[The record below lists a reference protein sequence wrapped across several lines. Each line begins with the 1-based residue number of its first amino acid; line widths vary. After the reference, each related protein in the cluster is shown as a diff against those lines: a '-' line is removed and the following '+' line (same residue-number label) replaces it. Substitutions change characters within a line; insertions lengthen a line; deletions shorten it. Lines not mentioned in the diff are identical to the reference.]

1 MNPVIPAPVPVP
13 LPAPTWLLEFLL
25 VFTFILHLLAMNF
38 LLGGVIILS
47 VSSFL
52 GRRDSRH
59 REFTRRISLA
69 MPSATAFT
77 ITLGVAPLLFLQLVY
92 GQLFYTSSALMAWY
106 WLAVVFL
113 VLLGYYGVYWY
124 QMQHDELGPKAV
136 WVILVTAIVFIH
148 VTFLFTQN
156 MTAMLRPQDF
166 YSLYVKGQVGTILGP
181 LTFLN
186 VARLAH
192 FVVAAV
198 ALAGLGVALLSHR
211 WQTESPELADWG
223 RRYGVTCFM
232 GGTLVQ
238 FLVGLWFL
246 FSLPVEIRQ
255 ALVGDKLAV
264 AILLLA
270 IVLAL
275 LALLSA
281 PRSLSASSV
290 AILGTVSMMAVVRH
304 FVRNA
309 SLAPYFDPHTL
320 PVQGQWVVFSLFVAL
335 LLAGLATVGWML
347 YVLFRP
353 AATRGAP
360 TYSPMVQR

>member
-13 LPAPTWLLEFLL
+13 LPAPPWLLEFLL

-47 VSSFL
+47 ISSFL
-52 GRRDSRH
+52 GRRDPKH
-59 REFTRRISLA
+59 HEFTRRVSRA
-69 MPSATAFT
+69 MPSVTAFT

-92 GQLFYTSSALMAWY
+92 GQLFYTSSDLMAWY

-124 QMQHDELGPKAV
+124 QMQHDELGSKAA
-136 WVILVTAIVFIH
+136 WVILVTAILFIQ
-148 VTFLFTQN
+148 VAFIFTQN
-156 MTAMLRPQDF
+156 MTAMLHPQDF
-166 YSLYVKGQVGTILGP
+166 YSLFVNGKVGTILGSVTLP
-181 LTFLN
+181 N
-186 VARLAH
+186 IARLAH
-192 FVVAAV
+192 FMVAAV
-198 ALAGLGVALLSHR
+198 AVAGLGVALLSRR

-223 RRYGVTCFM
+223 RRYGVTWFM

-264 AILLLA
+264 GILLLA
-270 IVLAL
+270 IILAL

-281 PRSLSASSV
+281 PKSLLASSV
-290 AILGTVSMMAVVRH
+290 AVLGTVSLMAVLRHLVRS
-304 FVRNA
+304 A
-309 SLAPYFDPHTL
+309 SLRPYFDPNSL
-320 PVQGQWVVFSLFVAL
+320 PVQGQWAVFSIFVVL

-347 YVLFRP
+347 YVFFRP
-353 AATRGAP
+353 AATRGAS
-360 TYSPMVQR
+360 T

>member
-13 LPAPTWLLEFLL
+13 LPAPAWLLEFLL

-52 GRRDSRH
+52 GRRDSRYH
-59 REFTRRISLA
+59 ELTRRVSRA
-69 MPSATAFT
+69 MPPVTAFT
-77 ITLGVAPLLFLQLVY
+77 ITLGVAPLLFVQLVY
-92 GQLFYTSSALMAWY
+92 GQLFYTSSDLMAWY

-124 QMQHDELGPKAV
+124 QMQQDELGSKAP
-136 WVILVTAIVFIH
+136 WVILVTAIL
-148 VTFLFTQN
+148 FLLVAFTYTQN

-166 YSLYVKGQVGTILGP
+166 YSLFLNGKVGTILGP
-181 LTFLN
+181 VPLVN
-186 VARLAH
+186 IARLAH
-192 FVVAAV
+192 FIVAAV
-198 ALAGLGVALLSHR
+198 AVAGLGVALLSR
-211 WQTESPELADWG
+211 QWQTESPELADWG

-246 FSLPVEIRQ
+246 FSLPVDVRQ

-264 AILLLA
+264 GILVSA
-270 IVLAL
+270 VILAL
-275 LALLSA
+275 LALLTA
-281 PRSLSASSV
+281 PKSLLASSV
-290 AILGTVSMMAVVRH
+290 AILGTVSLMAVLRH

-309 SLAPYFDPHTL
+309 YLHPYFDPHSL
-320 PVQGQWVVFSLFVAL
+320 PVHGQWAVFSIFVAL

-347 YVLFRP
+347 YVFYRT
-353 AATRGAP
+353 AATRGAS
-360 TYSPMVQR
+360 T

>member
-13 LPAPTWLLEFLL
+13 LPAPPWLLEFLL

-47 VSSFL
+47 ISSFL
-52 GRRDSRH
+52 GRRDPKH
-59 REFTRRISLA
+59 HEFTRRVSRA
-69 MPSATAFT
+69 MPSVTAFT

-92 GQLFYTSSALMAWY
+92 GQLFYTSSDLMAWY

-124 QMQHDELGPKAV
+124 QMQHDELGSKAA
-136 WVILVTAIVFIH
+136 WVILVTAILFIQ
-148 VTFLFTQN
+148 VAFIFTQN
-156 MTAMLRPQDF
+156 MTAMLHPQDF
-166 YSLYVKGQVGTILGP
+166 YSLFVNGKVGTILGSVTLP
-181 LTFLN
+181 N
-186 VARLAH
+186 IARLAH
-192 FVVAAV
+192 FMVAAV
-198 ALAGLGVALLSHR
+198 AVAGLGVALLSRR

-223 RRYGVTCFM
+223 RRYGVTWFM

-264 AILLLA
+264 GVLILAL
-270 IVLAL
+270 ILAL
-275 LALLSA
+275 LALLTA
-281 PRSLSASSV
+281 PKRLLASSV
-290 AILGTVSMMAVVRH
+290 AILGAVSLMAVLRHLVR
-304 FVRNA
+304 
-309 SLAPYFDPHTL
+309 LAYLRPYFDAHSL
-320 PVQGQWVVFSLFVAL
+320 PVQGQWAVFSIFVVL

-347 YVLFRP
+347 YVFFRP
-353 AATRGAP
+353 AATRGAF
-360 TYSPMVQR
+360 S